1 MAGRRVNLPDDLTPM
16 VRQRMAE
23 GLARTRERFLAALE
37 DPGFHEFCLARFRAG
52 EEEYRHR
59 REWLAWPTSQFGGE
73 QAQEF
78 ADAVNYEAMALV
90 AQDIRDASMSSRHTP
105 S

>member
-1 MAGRRVNLPDDLTPM
+1 VSLPDDLTPM
-16 VRQRMAE
+16 MRQRLAE
-23 GLARTRERFLAALE
+23 GLARTRERLLAALD

-52 EEEYRHR
+52 EEEYGHR
-59 REWLAWPTSQFGGE
+59 REWLRWPDSQFVGE

-78 ADAVNYEAMALV
+78 ADAVNYESMALV
-90 AQDIRDASMSSRHTP
+90 AQDIRDASMSSRQTP

>member
-1 MAGRRVNLPDDLTPM
+1 MNLPDDLTPAM
-16 VRQRMAE
+16 RQRLAE
-23 GLARTRERFLAALE
+23 GITRTRERFLAALE
-37 DPGFHEFCLARFRAG
+37 DPGFHEFCLARFTAG
-52 EEEYRHR
+52 EEEYGHR
-59 REWLAWPTSQFGGE
+59 REWLTWPASQFLGE

-90 AQDIRDASMSSRHTP
+90 AQDIRDASMSSRQTP